1 MIGRGSEIG
10 GFRLDELIGE
20 GGMGVVYKARQL
32 DLDRVVALK
41 LIQPGLSGDSDFRAR
56 FQRESRLAAAIDHP
70 NIVPVYGAGE
80 EQGVYFISMRYV
92 DGTDLGEYL
101 RSRHSP
107 LEPLAG
113 ARLINQVA
121 GGLDAAH
128 AAGLVHR
135 DVKPANVLLDSGLH
149 PYLTDFGLTKQVT
162 SQSLNTKT
170 GLWIGSINYSAPE
183 QIEGGPVDARTDVY
197 ALGCVLFE
205 VLTRR
210 LPYTRDTDM
219 ALMYAKVHDQPVMPS
234 AIDPTLPRELDEVIR
249 RALARRPDDR
259 YPSAG
264 DLGRAALAASQG
276 VASSGPERTVAQ
288 GAARADGHG
297 YEPTRD
303 TPIYEPPTAVTNE
316 PRPRNWLAAGVGG
329 LAVIALAAL
338 AAVALLHAGG
348 TSGPQ
353 KARAKAGSPDGG
365 GKKEPAATAS
375 ASSTVGDTAGGA
387 GATESGSPSTE
398 TTEPQEGVTAPP
410 PSAAVIPLE
419 PFRGRL
425 YAAEVP
431 SEWNGET
438 IEAHPSTY
446 YESHWR
452 DPEDDNTSVLID
464 SQIHY
469 AATTPIEDAESVRSE
484 TSQGSTY
491 REVAFEETTLQ
502 GLPAARWVFEIE
514 EDRRVDYFLISCGVG
529 FGILGST
536 SPANFGHW
544 APTFHAVANSV
555 TGNCE

>member
-1 MIGRGSEIG
+1 
-10 GFRLDELIGE
+10 
-20 GGMGVVYKARQL
+20 
-32 DLDRVVALK
+32 
-41 LIQPGLSGDSDFRAR
+41 
-56 FQRESRLAAAIDHP
+56 
-70 NIVPVYGAGE
+70 
-80 EQGVYFISMRYV
+80 

-113 ARLINQVA
+113 AQLINQIA
-121 GGLDAAH
+121 AGLDAAH

-234 AIDPTLPRELDEVIR
+234 AIDPTLPREFDQVIR
-249 RALARRPDDR
+249 RALARRPEDR

-264 DLGRAALAASQG
+264 DLGRAALAAAQG
-276 VASSGPERTVAQ
+276 VASSDRERTVAQ
-288 GAARADGHG
+288 GAAGAG

-303 TPIYEPPTAVTNE
+303 TPIYEQAPALTNK
-316 PRPRNWLAAGVGG
+316 PRSRNWLAAGVGG
-329 LAVIALAAL
+329 LAVIALAGL
-338 AAVALLHAGG
+338 AAVALFHAGG
-348 TSGPQ
+348 TSGGPQ
-353 KARAKAGSPDGG
+353 KAHAKAGSHDGS
-365 GKKEPAATAS
+365 GKREPAATAS

-387 GATESGSPSTE
+387 EATESGSPSTE
-398 TTEPQEGVTAPP
+398 APEPQEDVTAPP

-431 SEWNGET
+431 AEWVAET

-446 YESHWR
+446 FESHWR
-452 DPEDDNTSVLID
+452 DPQDENTSVLID

-484 TSQGSTY
+484 TSQGSSY
-491 REVAFEETTLQ
+491 REVALEETTLQ

-544 APTFHAVANSV
+544 APTFHALANSV

>member
-113 ARLINQVA
+113 GELINQVA

-149 PYLTDFGLTKQVT
+149 PYLTDFGLTKQIT

-183 QIEGGPVDARTDVY
+183 QIEGGLVDARADVY
-197 ALGCVLFE
+197 ALGCVLSE

-219 ALMYAKVHDQPVMPS
+219 ALMYAKVHEQPVMPS
-234 AIDPTLPRELDEVIR
+234 AIDPTLPGEFDEVIR

-264 DLGRAALAASQG
+264 DLGRAALAAAQG
-276 VASSGPERTVAQ
+276 VASSGRERTVAQ
-288 GAARADGHG
+288 GAAWAGGRG
-297 YEPTRD
+297 YEPTRA
-303 TPIYEPPTAVTNE
+303 TPVYEPAPMVTNN
-316 PRPRNWLAAGVGG
+316 PRSRNWLAAGVGG

-338 AAVALLHAGG
+338 AGVALFHAGG
-348 TSGPQ
+348 ASGPQ
-353 KARAKAGSPDGG
+353 KAHAKARSQDGG
-365 GKKEPAATAS
+365 GKREPAATAS
-375 ASSTVGDTAGGA
+375 ASSTVGGTTADPE
-387 GATESGSPSTE
+387 TGSSFAEPAERE
-398 TTEPQEGVTAPP
+398 TLPAP
-410 PSAAVIPLE
+410 AAEVAPLE

-431 SEWNGET
+431 SEWDAET
-438 IEAHPSTY
+438 IESHPSTY
-446 YESHWR
+446 YESQWR
-452 DPEDDNTSVLID
+452 DLEDDNTSVLID

-469 AATTPIEDAESVRSE
+469 ATTTPIEDAESVRGE
-484 TSQGSTY
+484 TSQGSGY

>member
-1 MIGRGSEIG
+1 MIGRGTEIG

-113 ARLINQVA
+113 AQLINQVA
-121 GGLDAAH
+121 SGLDAAH

-135 DVKPANVLLDSGLH
+135 DVKPANVLLDAGLH

-210 LPYTRDTDM
+210 LPYSRDTDM

-234 AIDPTLPRELDEVIR
+234 AIDPTLPREFDEVIG

-264 DLGRAALAASQG
+264 DLGRAALAAAQG
-276 VASSGPERTVAQ
+276 VASSGPEHTVAQ
-288 GAARADGHG
+288 GAARAGGRG

-303 TPIYEPPTAVTNE
+303 TPVYEHVTAVTNK
-316 PRPRNWLAAGVGG
+316 PRSRNWLAAGVGG

-348 TSGPQ
+348 SSGPQ
-353 KARAKAGSPDGG
+353 KAHAKARSKDGG
-365 GKKEPAATAS
+365 GTAEPAATAS
-375 ASSTVGDTAGGA
+375 SSTELGSTAEGAEATASSSS
-387 GATESGSPSTE
+387 ATEAQAEE
-398 TTEPQEGVTAPP
+398 TTSPPTAD
-410 PSAAVIPLE
+410 VIPLE

-431 SEWNGET
+431 SEWTAET

-446 YESHWR
+446 FESHWR

-464 SQIHY
+464 SQIHST
-469 AATTPIEDAESVRSE
+469 ATTPIEDAESVRSE

-491 REVAFEETTLQ
+491 REVSFKEATLQ

-514 EDRRVDYFLISCGVG
+514 DDRRVDYFLISCGVG

-536 SPANFGHW
+536 SPADFGHW

>member
-41 LIQPGLSGDSDFRAR
+41 LIQPGLSGDSDFRVR

-80 EQGVYFISMRYV
+80 EQGIYFISMRYV

-101 RSRHSP
+101 HSRHSP
-107 LEPLAG
+107 LEPIAG
-113 ARLINQVA
+113 AQLISQVA
-121 GGLDAAH
+121 SGLDAAH
-128 AAGLVHR
+128 SAGLVHR
-135 DVKPANVLLDSGLH
+135 DVKPANILLDSGLH

-234 AIDPTLPRELDEVIR
+234 VIDPTLPRELDEVIR
-249 RALARRPDDR
+249 CALARRPDDR

-264 DLGRAALAASQG
+264 DLGRAALAAAQG
-276 VASSGPERTVAQ
+276 VASNGPERTVAQ
-288 GAARADGHG
+288 GAARTDGRG

-303 TPIYEPPTAVTNE
+303 TPVYEAGPAVTNK
-316 PRPRNWLAAGVGG
+316 PRSRNWLAAGVGG

-338 AAVALLHAGG
+338 AAVALFHTGG

-353 KARAKAGSPDGG
+353 KAHAKAGSQDGG
-365 GKKEPAATAS
+365 GKKGPAATAS
-375 ASSTVGDTAGGA
+375 ASSASSASTELGSTAGNHEA
-387 GATESGSPSTE
+387 SAEDAVSP
-398 TTEPQEGVTAPP
+398 P
-410 PSAAVIPLE
+410 AAEIIPLE

-431 SEWNGET
+431 SGWTAET

-484 TSQGSTY
+484 TSQGSSY
-491 REVAFEETTLQ
+491 REVAFEETALQ